1 MGDKKNHTG
10 TQRADDHQHD
20 PMVSE
25 SQQAH
30 ADTPPTTPPPTPVTL
45 TTPVEAK
52 VTLPTPVEARVT
64 LPTPMDTKV
73 TLRPPEAALT
83 ADHALWAAIRNR
95 TDAIGFDRYD
105 RFIDRLLC
113 SGTDAGTAAPGDPV
127 TAIAANIGSPS
138 IKDRR
143 DDLLRVPSIYGVD
156 AYNLLKLATQ
166 AFLLFEAGVAV
177 LLPRDP
183 QRGKIPI
190 DPTDP
195 TQGQPVPSK
204 TIVPGEEGRI
214 GEKVTFGE
222 LSEQLRNYLT
232 PNVATLPY
240 LQRIV
245 DALVGIDSGR
255 QKEDLPYCLNL
266 LRNRFRHPSLLELIW
281 SYWNE
286 EGMLVQTMNAICLRF
301 QNKRGPADHDPLANL
316 EIDPLHPLSNILW
329 GYIQDEGAR
338 LTIARRVYE
347 YDHHYG
353 LRMQGRAVPNLRSAD
368 SRSKFIEAF
377 HNLLYRAG
385 LFYREDADMTVRA
398 DGFPLLNSLREVHLL
413 LAEGAHNQFGD
424 LPWTSRGEML
434 MMQWMLAR
442 PEMRE
447 FLHGRAM
454 VPYQERW
461 MGQVDSMK
469 KLQGWTDTSI
479 THFRNLAVF
488 GEQILL
494 SIRYGDWI
502 DINDQD
508 FAKTWARYWRPEIQN
523 YIHSYM
529 STTGVDLSEDIVDAG
544 RAANR
549 YIQPS
554 VLLRDR
560 LAKQGSQAEL
570 PPATEPGTLTAG
582 GVGAPALPAPRRRA
596 LNPSRKD

>member
-1 MGDKKNHTG
+1 VDA
-10 TQRADDHQHD
+10 Q
-20 PMVSE
+20 
-25 SQQAH
+25 
-30 ADTPPTTPPPTPVTL
+30 
-45 TTPVEAK
+45 
-52 VTLPTPVEARVT
+52 
-64 LPTPMDTKV
+64 V
-73 TLRPPEAALT
+73 TLRQTEAALPL
-83 ADHALWAAIRNR
+83 DHTLWAVIRNSAN
-95 TDAIGFDRYD
+95 AIGFDNYD
-105 RFIDRLLC
+105 RFISRVLC
-113 SGTDAGTAAPGDPV
+113 TAPANVGSVKGPPGRGSQKHTSPEDIPPSPIE
-127 TAIAANIGSPS
+127 TSPEEIGSPP
-138 IKDRR
+138 IKERLAELDS
-143 DDLLRVPSIYGVD
+143 VPSIYGVD

-166 AFLLFEAGVAV
+166 AFLLLQTGITV
-177 LLPRDP
+177 
-183 QRGKIPI
+183 QIPI
-190 DPTDP
+190 NPQTGRPYAKVDN
-195 TQGQPVPSK
+195 
-204 TIVPGEEGRI
+204 IPGEEGRI
-214 GEKVTFGE
+214 GKPFTFAE
-222 LSEQLRNYLT
+222 LETELAKYLS
-232 PNVATLPY
+232 NERLPY
-240 LQRIV
+240 LQRII
-245 DALVGIDSGR
+245 DALVGID
-255 QKEDLPYCLNL
+255 QKQQLEQLPYCMHL
-266 LRNRFRHPSLLELIW
+266 LKHRFTRPSLLELIW

-286 EGMLVQTMNAICLRF
+286 EGMLVQTMNAVCLRF

-316 EIDPLHPLSNILW
+316 EIDPLRPLGNFLW
-329 GYIQDEGAR
+329 GYIQDEGNR

-353 LRMQGRAVPNLRSAD
+353 LRMQGRAVPDLRSAD

-385 LFYREDADMTVRA
+385 LFYREDADTTVIA

-494 SIRYGDWI
+494 SVRYGDWI

-570 PPATEPGTLTAG
+570 PSATEPGTLTAG

>member
-1 MGDKKNHTG
+1 MGDKKRHTETSLPDG
-10 TQRADDHQHD
+10 HHLATARPAR
-20 PMVSE
+20 P
-25 SQQAH
+25 
-30 ADTPPTTPPPTPVTL
+30 
-45 TTPVEAK
+45 EAL
-52 VTLPTPVEARVT
+52 LPTPTSAPPVPVDARVT
-64 LPTPMDTKV
+64 LRQT
-73 TLRPPEAALT
+73 EAALP

-105 RFIDRLLC
+105 RFINRVLCAVDDRNVDKDEGHSV
-113 SGTDAGTAAPGDPV
+113 SGDNRKITAED
-127 TAIAANIGSPS
+127 IGSPT

-143 DDLLRVPSIYGVD
+143 KDLLNVPSIYGVD

-177 LLPRDP
+177 QPPRNPTTGEAPKDP
-183 QRGKIPI
+183 RTGRPI
-190 DPTDP
+190 DLD
-195 TQGQPVPSK
+195 K
-204 TIVPGEEGRI
+204 IVVLGEEGRI
-214 GEKVTFGE
+214 GKQVTFE
-222 LSEQLRNYLT
+222 DLSDQLKTYLSNGT
-232 PNVATLPY
+232 TLPY

-245 DALVGIDSGR
+245 DALVGLDPER
-255 QKEDLPYCLNL
+255 QKERLPYCFDL

-286 EGMLVQTMNAICLRF
+286 EGMLVQTMNAVCLRF

-316 EIDPLHPLSNILW
+316 EIDPLRPLSNILW
-329 GYIQDEGAR
+329 GYIQDEYNR
-338 LTIARRVYE
+338 LTIARRGYE

-353 LRMQGRAVPNLRSAD
+353 LRMEGKAVPNLRSAD

-377 HNLLYRAG
+377 HNLLYRVG
-385 LFYREDADMTVRA
+385 LFYREDSDTTVIA

-424 LPWTSRGEML
+424 LPWTSRVEML

-447 FLHGRAM
+447 FLRGRAM

-508 FAKTWARYWRPEIQN
+508 FAKTWARYWRPEIQS
-523 YIHSYM
+523 YIHSYI
-529 STTGVDLSEDIVDAG
+529 SSTGVDLSEDIVDAR

-549 YIQPS
+549 FMQPS
-554 VLLRDR
+554 ALLRDR
-560 LAKQGSQAEL
+560 LEKQVSQAEL
-570 PPATEPGTLTAG
+570 PPATVQRTLTAG
-582 GVGAPALPAPRRRA
+582 GVSATSLPAPRQRA
-596 LNPSRKD
+596 LNPPRKD